1 MLTTL
6 FHIPSRIPW
15 GAGSLPLFGFGIL
28 LAVVVAAGGGLL
40 ATTAARQGWRA
51 AVSLLGDRFWSLWHW

>member
-28 LAVVVAAGGGLL
+28 LAVVVAEMNL
-40 ATTAARQGWRA
+40 ARLRGRA
-51 AVSLLGDRFWSLWHW
+51 